1 MKGDIFDNYPSSK
14 SQGGSRATNGG
25 DVGQRDV
32 MGYATP
38 YGPKGLGNSGPGLG
52 GTNCG
57 NGQCPGKVMSSGS
70 PGLGGRNLTNSGS
83 QGKR

>member
-1 MKGDIFDNYPSSK
+1 MKGDIFDNYPASK

-25 DVGQRDV
+25 NVGQRDV

-38 YGPKGLGNSGPGLG
+38 YGPKSLGNRGPGLG
-52 GTNCG
+52 GTNFG
-57 NGQCPGKVMSSGS
+57 NGQQPCCPKSSGS

>member
-1 MKGDIFDNYPSSK
+1 MKGDIWDNYPSSK
-14 SQGGSRATNGG
+14 SQPNRSSNGG
-25 DVGQRDV
+25 KVPERDV
-32 MGYATP
+32 MGYAQP
-38 YGPKGLGNSGPGLG
+38 YGPTNLGNRGPGLG

-57 NGQCPGKVMSSGS
+57 NGQCPGKAMTSGF

>member
-1 MKGDIFDNYPSSK
+1 MSKDLFDDFPSSR

-25 DVGQRDV
+25 NVGQRDV

-38 YGPKGLGNSGPGLG
+38 YGIKNQTRGPGLG
-52 GTNCG
+52 ADNFG
-57 NGQCPGKVMSSGS
+57 NGQTPSGAKVGGS
-70 PGLGGRNLTNSGS
+70 PGLGGKNYTNSGS